1 MGIEY
6 VSLGMPHAG
15 DTGGVYVLCIWGVQ
29 QMGVDEL
36 FTSFASFQKDS
47 AIMNFNLNCHI
58 L

>member
-1 MGIEY
+1 M
-6 VSLGMPHAG
+6 SLGMPHAG

-36 FTSFASFQKDS
+36 FTSLASFQKDS